1 VTTRRGHT
9 GAEAGAAFRHVVDSL
24 YVEFS
29 DRTTREDV
37 VRAVQ
42 DERRRWSAAPVK
54 DFIPI
59 LVERSVR
66 ARLRD

>member
-1 VTTRRGHT
+1 VTTRRGQP
-9 GAEAGAAFRHVVDSL
+9 EADAGSAFRHVADSL

-29 DRTTREDV
+29 DRTTRADV

-42 DERRRWSAAPVK
+42 DERQRWSAAPVK

-59 LVERSVR
+59 LVERTVR